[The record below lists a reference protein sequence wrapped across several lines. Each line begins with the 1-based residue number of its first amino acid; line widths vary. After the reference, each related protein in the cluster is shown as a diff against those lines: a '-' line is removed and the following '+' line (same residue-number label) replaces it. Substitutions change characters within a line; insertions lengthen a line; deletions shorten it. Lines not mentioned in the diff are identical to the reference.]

1 MGPAKT
7 GGVFHSC
14 LLLPTTQSDIL
25 TFGATRTVV
34 PASSLS
40 RADYWSKK
48 ALQLE
53 SIFASTNEQK
63 TSLILSFLMAALFF
77 YIVVIHV
84 YFKKAART
92 DKLKDVG
99 WISPATSEISFST

>member
-7 GGVFHSC
+7 GGLFHPC

-63 TSLILSFLMAALFF
+63 TSLILSFLMVAFCFF
-77 YIVVIHV
+77 
-84 YFKKAART
+84 FLSFST
-92 DKLKDVG
+92 LSSFKLKDVG
-99 WISPATSEISFST
+99 CSVISFST